1 MPRGTAPAFNEVIH
15 SPTRLRICS
24 LLRTAELE
32 FGVLKEILAISDAA
46 LSKNLKVLS
55 DAGYVEIRKDRSPDR
70 HDRRQITWASLTKDG
85 RKAVQAH
92 LAALE
97 EIICS
102 GADGAH

>member
-46 LSKNLKVLS
+46 LSKNLS

-97 EIICS
+97 EIIRS